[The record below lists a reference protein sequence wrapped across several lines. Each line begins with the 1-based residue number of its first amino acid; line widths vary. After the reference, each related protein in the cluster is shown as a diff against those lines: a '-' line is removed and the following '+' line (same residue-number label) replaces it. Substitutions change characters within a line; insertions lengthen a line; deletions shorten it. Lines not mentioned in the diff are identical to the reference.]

1 MPKAVLSPTE
11 REICIDTVK
20 FYFYFTLYSHNKTG
34 YITQVGTG
42 SCNEKTNAMYTDLSF
57 MTADHAIGE
66 DTAAFFRNMLVNKL
80 AEASRA
86 GVKGQLIIEKP
97 GAAAAAAAAFPKNAA
112 CRISL
117 LCPAQKTGEGSQNC
131 LRRLLFMWAA
141 NAYRAILNTALMLPS
156 QSAVRM
162 LLLCASS
169 TINTAKRSGSS
180 TPAQL
185 GVPLYSA

>member
-11 REICIDTVK
+11 REICIYTVK

-57 MTADHAIGE
+57 ITADHAIGE

-86 GVKGQLIIEKP
+86 GVKVQLIIEKT
-97 GAAAAAAAAFPKNAA
+97 GLLQRLKRLAPKM
-112 CRISL
+112 
-117 LCPAQKTGEGSQNC
+117 
-131 LRRLLFMWAA
+131 LRA
-141 NAYRAILNTALMLPS
+141 
-156 QSAVRM
+156 
-162 LLLCASS
+162 
-169 TINTAKRSGSS
+169 G
-180 TPAQL
+180 
-185 GVPLYSA
+185 

>member
-80 AEASRA
+80 AEASRV

-97 GAAAAAAAAFPKNAA
+97 GLLQRLKRLSPKM
-112 CRISL
+112 
-117 LCPAQKTGEGSQNC
+117 
-131 LRRLLFMWAA
+131 LRA
-141 NAYRAILNTALMLPS
+141 
-156 QSAVRM
+156 
-162 LLLCASS
+162 
-169 TINTAKRSGSS
+169 G
-180 TPAQL
+180 
-185 GVPLYSA
+185 

>member
-80 AEASRA
+80 AEASRV
-86 GVKGQLIIEKP
+86 GVKVQLIIEKM
-97 GAAAAAAAAFPKNAA
+97 GLLQRLKRLSPKM
-112 CRISL
+112 
-117 LCPAQKTGEGSQNC
+117 
-131 LRRLLFMWAA
+131 LRA
-141 NAYRAILNTALMLPS
+141 
-156 QSAVRM
+156 
-162 LLLCASS
+162 
-169 TINTAKRSGSS
+169 G
-180 TPAQL
+180 
-185 GVPLYSA
+185 